1 MAQALNY
8 SGSLL
13 KGLYTSWLNGRQRSA
28 NLRVAQHMLK
38 TGSSDWAG
46 HTVDSLA
53 FELNKR
59 MGL

>member
-1 MAQALNY
+1 MAKALNY

-13 KGLYTSWLNGRQRSA
+13 KGLYTSWLNSQQRSA
-28 NLRVAQHMLK
+28 NLKIAQHMLN
-38 TGSSDWAG
+38 TGSSDWTG

-59 MGL
+59 MGI